1 MTNRFDGKVAVVTGS
16 SKGIGKAIAE
26 RLVADGAA
34 VVLNARSAGELD
46 QTADELRA
54 RGGRVCTVAADLTD
68 HDAAERLV
76 GAAVESFGRI
86 DLIVSSIGLAPY
98 IGPVSGADR
107 ESFALTMVGN
117 TWLCMSLVQAALKA
131 GLGAGGSIVNL
142 SAIGT
147 RKHFAPAAI
156 YSASK
161 AALDGLTESL
171 ALELGPLGIRV
182 NAVAPGLTLT
192 PTTQFMLAD
201 EAMQARQAA
210 AVPLGRI
217 GLPEDIA
224 NAVTFLLSDEA
235 SYITGVVLDVDGGAV
250 HSTAS
255 FSTV

>member
-1 MTNRFDGKVAVVTGS
+1 MGMRFEGKVAIVTGS
-16 SKGIGKAIAE
+16 SKGIGNAVAT
-26 RLVADGAA
+26 RLAADGAS
-34 VVLNARSAGELD
+34 VVLNGRAVDDLD
-46 QTADELRA
+46 QATAELSA
-54 RGGRVCTVAADLTD
+54 RGACVRSVVADLTD
-68 HDAAERLV
+68 DDAGERLV
-76 GAAVESFGRI
+76 DAAVESFGRI

-98 IGPVSGADR
+98 IGPVAGADR
-107 ESFALTMVGN
+107 ESFARTMVGN

-131 GLGAGGSIVNL
+131 GLGAGGSIVNI

-201 EAMQARQAA
+201 DEMRARQAA

-217 GLPEDIA
+217 GQPEDIA
-224 NAVTFLLSDEA
+224 NAVAFLLSDEA

-255 FSTV
+255 FATA